1 MIDIQDHVVD
11 DNWIVHPQNEEL
23 QNEVD
28 FARAQWSQGD
38 GDPVFFV
45 ADLIEGT
52 VRSVIVSSEVV
63 EEIGESVELE
73 RLMESFDPLKGVDDS
88 IARMARP
95 AASND
100 YNYST
105 EEPKDGEGA
114 SKKKR
119 KWTKTQ
125 EALFKTW
132 RDYP

>member
-73 RLMESFDPLKGVDDS
+73 RLMESFDPL
-88 IARMARP
+88 
-95 AASND
+95 ND

-132 RDYP
+132 RD

>member
-73 RLMESFDPLKGVDDS
+73 RLMESFDPLKHPRGKDGKF
-88 IARMARP
+88 I
-95 AASND
+95 ND